1 VRSTSKLSKG
11 EMVHFL
17 DNVYHWANKQGIR
30 LSIPAESEYAELQAK
45 QER

>member
-1 VRSTSKLSKG
+1 
-11 EMVHFL
+11 
-17 DNVYHWANKQGIR
+17 VYHWANKQGIR